1 MRISALVQ
9 WSYGIGEMAVVAP
22 IAVSV
27 FFLLFFLTEVVG
39 LSPGQAGGI
48 LLLGRLWDA
57 INDPLI
63 GLLSDATPDSS
74 QWGRRYPWLLICAIP
89 LGLACALQWWVPP
102 LQSTGL
108 LAYYGGVSIFVF
120 GLFTAVQIPFTAL
133 AAELTQGYDERTQ
146 IMSFKSA
153 FNILGSIVGLLI
165 AQTIFSLVESVR
177 SQYTLLGVVLGG
189 LVIVGLALACL
200 GTLPYYRQLKK
211 QRSATQVSLES
222 SVANDESSPDESFS
236 RRGILW
242 QMRSLLRNKPF
253 CWLIGLYLCSWVGIQ
268 TTAAVLPYFVT
279 GWMQLP
285 EQHFIQM
292 ALTVQVASICA
303 VPIWSYLGQ
312 RSSKQHIYLL
322 GAPLAIVGLL
332 GLFFLRPDQVLWM
345 YGWGILLGLG
355 ISIFYLVP
363 FALLPDVIDVDAA
376 QYPELPSREGL
387 FTSVM
392 VFLQKLAL
400 AISLFTVTL
409 LLEWSGWRSGVAT
422 PIAQPASALFAIRS
436 IMGPLP
442 ALVILGGMLCS
453 WCYPL
458 TRQQHDK
465 IARRRSQQNSNVE

>member
-1 MRISALVQ
+1 M
-9 WSYGIGEMAVVAP
+9 
-22 IAVSV
+22 
-27 FFLLFFLTEVVG
+27 
-39 LSPGQAGGI
+39 
-48 LLLGRLWDA
+48 LLGRLWDA

-74 QWGRRYPWLLICAIP
+74 RWGRRYPWLLICAIP

-165 AQTIFSLVESVR
+165 AQTIFGLVESVR

-200 GTLPYYRQLKK
+200 GTLPYYRQLKR
-211 QRSATQVSLES
+211 QRSATQVSLEP
-222 SVANDESSPDESFS
+222 SVADDKSSPDKSFP
-236 RRGILW
+236 RRGLLW

-253 CWLIGLYLCSWVGIQ
+253 CWLVGLYLCSWVGIQ

-332 GLFFLRPDQVLWM
+332 GLFFLRPGQVLWM

-355 ISIFYLVP
+355 ISTFYLVP
-363 FALLPDVIDVDAA
+363 FALLPDVIYVDAV
-376 QYPELPSREGL
+376 QYPDLPSQEGL

-409 LLEWSGWRSGVAT
+409 LLEGSGWRSGVAT

-453 WCYPL
+453 WYYPL
-458 TRQQHDK
+458 TRQQHDT
-465 IARRRSQQNSNVE
+465 IARRRSQQNSNAK